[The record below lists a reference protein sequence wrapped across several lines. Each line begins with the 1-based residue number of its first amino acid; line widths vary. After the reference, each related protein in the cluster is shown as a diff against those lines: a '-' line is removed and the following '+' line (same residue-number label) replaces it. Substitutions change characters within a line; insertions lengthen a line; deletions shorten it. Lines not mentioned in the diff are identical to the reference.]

1 MRKIKIV
8 CFFVFS
14 VFYSVAQETDTLLV
28 NYHPKEPFAI
38 GVAGQLKGIE
48 IEIVNEYVVWLKTVK
63 KQSIKVKYNKF
74 SNVDALYSA
83 TKMGF
88 KNTIGLGAL
97 ASQANELKEVDFTVP
112 YLKKVS
118 FCVTSGKALDLKTK
132 TKEDIVRVLGA
143 MTALTLTN
151 TALNLSLS
159 ELKVLYLEDLKI
171 INKANETIILD
182 AIAKNALFFA
192 YVDAISFWFYVK
204 SNPASFLKIQK
215 KLSGSEE
222 YLAFLLPNGSPHKAL
237 FNEFFN
243 GLRGFKKSEKYNYIL
258 EKYLGVYLSQQM
270 AVD

>member
-1 MRKIKIV
+1 
-8 CFFVFS
+8 VFS

-118 FCVTSGKALDLKTK
+118 FCVTNGKALDLKTK
-132 TKEDIVRVLGA
+132 SRGDIVRVLGA

-151 TALNLSLS
+151 TSLNPSLREPKALH
-159 ELKVLYLEDLKI
+159 LKDLKI
-171 INKANETIILD
+171 VNEANETIILD
-182 AIAKNALFFA
+182 EIAENELFFA
-192 YVDAISFWFYVK
+192 YDAIRFWFYVK
-204 SNPASFLKIQK
+204 SNPTKFLKIQK
-215 KLSGSEE
+215 KLLGSEE
-222 YLAFLLPNGSPHKAL
+222 YLAFLLPKGSPHKAL
-237 FNEFFN
+237 FNQFFN
-243 GLRGFKKSEKYNYIL
+243 GLQGFKKSEKYNYIL
-258 EKYLGVYLSQQM
+258 EKYLGVYLSHQIE
-270 AVD
+270 VD